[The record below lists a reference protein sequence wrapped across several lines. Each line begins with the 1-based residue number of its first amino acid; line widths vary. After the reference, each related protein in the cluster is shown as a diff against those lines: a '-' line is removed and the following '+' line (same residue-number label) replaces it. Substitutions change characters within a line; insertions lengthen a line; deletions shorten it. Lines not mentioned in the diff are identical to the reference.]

1 MGGVGGPFQVGI
13 ALMPMEAALAHGER
27 ICSGGPAPSVTLNN
41 AALFD
46 GGPDFF
52 HRFSQV

>member
-1 MGGVGGPFQVGI
+1 MRGVGETFQVGI

-27 ICSGGPAPSVTLNN
+27 VCNGGPAPSVTLN